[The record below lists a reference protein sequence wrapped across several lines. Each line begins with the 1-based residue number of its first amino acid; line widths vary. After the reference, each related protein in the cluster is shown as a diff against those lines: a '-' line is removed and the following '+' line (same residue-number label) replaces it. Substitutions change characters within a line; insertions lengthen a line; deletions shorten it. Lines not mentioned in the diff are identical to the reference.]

1 MSPSSPALL
10 QLAQRLRELREK
22 QWPDFRLTQTLLA
35 NALGNASPA
44 TVSSWESPVA
54 PKLPPSEKLLAY
66 ARFFATRR
74 SIEAEAPIL
83 VPIESFSDDE
93 MSAYEDLEAELLSLR
108 EEARKPTLRSE
119 VAVRRSWHFA
129 DSGPLTIVCAQ
140 LPADKTGSFANPADP
155 NYTELQSFADLDAL
169 IELHGHIRAENPAM
183 QVFFKASPRVVPDD
197 LSGHVV
203 LLGGI
208 VWNEVTQRLYEMADL
223 PVEQVKDPEVAT
235 GEIFVADHGGGKEK
249 FLPKWSDKSQ
259 ETLTEDVGLLARVP
273 NPLNS
278 SRALIICNG
287 VHSRGVLGAVRSLTD
302 ARLRDSNEQYI
313 ARNLTT
319 SSSYAIVMRVPI
331 IGDQAMTPDF
341 NGCIFPTCVTLDGYL
356 D

>member
-22 QWPDFRLTQTLLA
+22 QWPDFKLTQTVLA
-35 NALGNASPA
+35 NALGSASPA
-44 TVSSWESPVA
+44 TVSSWESSA
-54 PKLPPSEKLLAY
+54 EPKLAPSEKLLAY

-74 SIEAEAPIL
+74 SIEAEPPALLPIG
-83 VPIESFSDDE
+83 SFNDDE
-93 MSAYEDLEAELLSLR
+93 RSAYEDLKAELLGLR
-108 EEARKPTLRSE
+108 EEARKPTLRPE

-129 DSGPLTIVCAQ
+129 DPGPLTIVCAQ
-140 LPADKTGSFANPADP
+140 LPSNQTAAFANPADP

-169 IELHGHIRAENPAM
+169 IELHGHVRAENPTM
-183 QVFFKASPRVVPDD
+183 QVSFKAAPKVVPDD
-197 LSGHVV
+197 LSGHLVI
-203 LLGGI
+203 LGGI
-208 VWNEVTQRLYEMADL
+208 FWNEVTRGLYELANL
-223 PVEQVKDPEVAT
+223 PVKQVEDPEVAT
-235 GEIFVADHGGGKEK
+235 GEIFVVDHEADKKK

-259 ETLTEDVGLLARVP
+259 KILTEDVGLLARVP

-287 VHSRGVLGAVRSLTD
+287 VHSRGVLGAVRTLTD

-313 ARNLTT
+313 ARNFT
-319 SSSYAIVMRVPI
+319 SSNSYVIVMRVPI

-341 NGCIFPTCVTLDGYL
+341 NTPGSVLYRWP
-356 D
+356 